1 MPFWTSPEPYL
12 DMIKRDPGPLKIAL
26 SHQWGD
32 YRATPQIASELERVG
47 RFLEGLGH
55 HVDYALPANGSRAY
69 LEFPE
74 KRSRSEARY
83 RLLPSQ

>member
-1 MPFWTSPEPYL
+1 
-12 DMIKRDPGPLKIAL
+12 
-26 SHQWGD
+26 
-32 YRATPQIASELERVG
+32 
-47 RFLEGLGH
+47 
-55 HVDYALPANGSRAY
+55 VDYALPANGSRAY